1 MTKKQSRR
9 KLKRKNKL
17 YLYAVVLAGIAVVS
31 LAAAQIVV
39 QMSNA
44 RAVPANRDMTI
55 LSLPQATESAD
66 SPAFAAVADPL
77 AAVLP
82 EATAAPTPEPTAV
95 PTPEPTA
102 VPTPEP
108 TAAPAAEPFEYL
120 PVVKMAQISEKKIA
134 ITVDDCFQVNNLARI
149 CSTADKY
156 GGRLTLFPIGENL
169 SKAGMSDL
177 LKLAVSKGFQIEN
190 HTWSH
195 ARVFRLSDQ
204 EMAAEIWKQRNAL
217 NQALGVNYQQSFFRL
232 MGGDGEYDQRT
243 HSYLKQLGFR
253 GIADWTLSG
262 SDATAEQI
270 KNALSPGTIY
280 LFHTTD
286 RDTAMLEA
294 FIPYA
299 ASQGYE
305 LVTLN
310 ELLGYPANTWTD
322 LSTAETSMPQPQAYT
337 VEYREQKNGDY
348 SWAVVKIQAKLEELG
363 YLRATSSHAV
373 IGQCADGVYGES
385 TASAVA
391 AFQASVGLP
400 ATGVADVDTQTALL
414 GGA

>member
-1 MTKKQSRR
+1 MAKKQSRR
-9 KLKRKNKL
+9 KLKRQNKW
-17 YLYAVVLAGIAVVS
+17 YLYAVVLAGIAVVT
-31 LAAAQIVV
+31 LVAAQIVV

-44 RAVPANRDMTI
+44 RDIPADRDMTI
-55 LSLPQATESAD
+55 LSLPQATEAAD

-102 VPTPEP
+102 
-108 TAAPAAEPFEYL
+108 APASEPFEYL
-120 PVVKMAQISEKKIA
+120 PVVKKAQTTEKKIA

-195 ARVFRLSDQ
+195 ARVFRLSDE

-262 SDATAEQI
+262 SDADMSLINSTLA
-270 KNALSPGTIY
+270 PGVIY

-286 RDTAMLEA
+286 ADTAKLEE

-400 ATGVADVDTQTALL
+400 ATGVADVDTQSALL